1 MIFDELPE
9 YGKDLKGLTKR
20 YRSLPEDIGTLKK
33 ALKAKPNPRPPF
45 SFKINGLGIQ
55 SCIIKVKKNA
65 CRSLKVK
72 A

>member
-33 ALKAKPNPRPPF
+33 ALKAKPNPSHPLALR
-45 SFKINGLGIQ
+45 LT
-55 SCIIKVKKNA
+55 A
-65 CRSLKVK
+65 
-72 A
+72 